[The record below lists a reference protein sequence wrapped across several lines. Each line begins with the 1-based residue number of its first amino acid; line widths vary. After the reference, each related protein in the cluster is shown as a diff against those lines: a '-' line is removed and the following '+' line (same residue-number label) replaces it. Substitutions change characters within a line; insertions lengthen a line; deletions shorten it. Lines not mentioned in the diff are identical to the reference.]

1 MTKTSD
7 TDPKTL
13 AERTEAVLRDATDRQ
28 VRCMSDVVGEP
39 GASGQFL
46 FAGRASIEHL
56 NTRKVG
62 EEDAREL
69 AVDVKFAIEM
79 RASGLMFFHDASLL
93 GALYLPGG
101 AVRNVMLNPIGFAN
115 ELEHYQITAVGSSFG
130 GVKLKR
136 FAIQAQDSYRL
147 DVTFTASF
155 MPSADEIA
163 RIAEYLDDEID
174 VVIAPENATL
184 DLRRAA

>member
-1 MTKTSD
+1 MSTESESLSD
-7 TDPKTL
+7 
-13 AERTEAVLRDATDRQ
+13 RTDRLLRELTDDN
-28 VRCMSDVVGEP
+28 VRRVSDVVGEP
-39 GASGQFL
+39 GPTGQFR
-46 FAGRASIEHL
+46 FVGKASIEHL

-62 EEDAREL
+62 EDDAREL
-69 AVDVKFAIEM
+69 AVDVKFAIQM
-79 RASGLMFFHDASLL
+79 RASDLIFFHDVSML

-115 ELEHYQITAVGSSFG
+115 ELEHYAVHAVGSTFG
-130 GVKLKR
+130 GVKLKK
-136 FAIQAQDSYRL
+136 FAIQPRDSYRL
-147 DVTFTASF
+147 DVAFVASF

-174 VVIAPENATL
+174 VVIASENATL